1 MLKPDKRSAEVIK
14 RTIGIHQPSVA
25 EIGVYKGDMARR
37 LLFHPNLALTMVDHW
52 GEVVSESYK
61 ASGDEYALHT
71 PEEWEAVKEKALS
84 KVSWAK
90 DRVRVYQGTSEGAA
104 EYYSKEEFDVVFI
117 DGDHSYEQTKKDIE
131 AWWDMVAEGGYL
143 GGHDYRDDKN
153 YGVIQAVDEFVV
165 NHQLT
170 LEKGENLTWF
180 VKKWES

>member
-1 MLKPDKRSAEVIK
+1 MVNADLRSAEVIK
-14 RTIGIHQPSVA
+14 RTLGINMPSIA

-37 LLFHPNLALTMVDHW
+37 LLFHPDLVLTMVDPW
-52 GEVVSESYK
+52 GEVVSDTYK

-71 PEEWEAVKEKALS
+71 PEEWEAVKEQALS
-84 KVSWAK
+84 GVSWAK

-104 EYYSKEEFDVVFI
+104 DYFAEDKFDLVFI

-131 AWWDMVAEGGYL
+131 AWWDRVTDGGYL

-170 LEKGENLTWF
+170 LEHGENLTWF
-180 VKKWES
+180 VKKWEY

>member
-14 RTIGIHQPSVA
+14 RTIGIHQPSVV

-37 LLFHPNLALTMVDHW
+37 LLFHPNLALTMVDPW
-52 GEVVSESYK
+52 GEVVTESYK

-71 PEEWEAVKEKALS
+71 KEEWDEVKDKALS

-104 EYYSKEEFDVVFI
+104 EYFSGEEFDVVFI

-131 AWWDMVAEGGYL
+131 AWWGRVAEGGYL

-153 YGVIQAVDEFVV
+153 YGIIQAVDEFVI